1 MTSEKS
7 DDDGGRLKAY
17 AKKFSSKILLGA
29 GALATI
35 SVTVALIGSIVSY
48 SHNST
53 SWNAIGNFISIAI
66 NIGGDGS
73 SKENDNS
80 NPSVASSEA
89 NHSKENIQQTVQ
101 GCSLLDS
108 AVPCDMKHDS
118 EVISNVSNCES
129 DAVLNYLGGT
139 PFVDTIS
146 PGISFESDADNS
158 SKCKV
163 TFPVSVE
170 GSIKGRWQE
179 PSLHQLPE
187 LRSCFNPDRADQI
200 VGCNE
205 PHTGEVV
212 YSQSNSDEADLSC
225 DMKAVDYIDADEE
238 KWQDTLKTEGIEYN
252 GSWLCVARTRNDNLL
267 DGTLR
272 SLRAQKI
279 KTKPRQ

>member
-1 MTSEKS
+1 
-7 DDDGGRLKAY
+7 
-17 AKKFSSKILLGA
+17 
-29 GALATI
+29 
-35 SVTVALIGSIVSY
+35 V
-48 SHNST
+48 
-53 SWNAIGNFISIAI
+53 
-66 NIGGDGS
+66 GGDGS

-187 LRSCFNPDRADQI
+187 LRSCFNPDRADI
-200 VGCNE
+200 L
-205 PHTGEVV
+205 PLALPI
-212 YSQSNSDEADLSC
+212 YIKA
-225 DMKAVDYIDADEE
+225 MKWA
-238 KWQDTLKTEGIEYN
+238 
-252 GSWLCVARTRNDNLL
+252 
-267 DGTLR
+267 
-272 SLRAQKI
+272 KI
-279 KTKPRQ
+279 KHILVPKVGLADGIVRQLYLSSEQ